1 MTERQRRPHGE
12 GSVYWD
18 ERRQRYLAAK
28 VVGYD
33 ARGKRIVR
41 RGSGK
46 TEAAALRAL
55 RDRIKEYEAGI
66 RVGADRYTV
75 KQAVADWLELGQGKA
90 GERTTEKHEYLARH
104 VVEHLGARKL
114 KDLRADEVERWLLT
128 LADLQSTR
136 TLRET
141 RSVLNRAVR
150 RAMVQGMVVRNVV
163 ELAQIPRGR
172 AGRDSR
178 SLTLRQADDVLGR
191 TVGHPMHAYIVLSL
205 TTGLRTEEVRALEW
219 RHVDLEG
226 RPDADAAVPPSVNVW
241 RSVRVGGDTKTR
253 KSRRTLELPT
263 IAVRALRMHQSA
275 QVEARTSA
283 GDRWEEHGLV
293 FASQVGT
300 PLDASNVR
308 RQFRDALRRVPGL
321 DPSDWTP
328 RDLRHSFVSLM
339 SEHGVPLEEI
349 SRLVGHSGTAVTEA
363 VYRHELRPVLQTGAR
378 AMDDLFSAM
387 GVEGPAASG
396 DEVGGRGVA

>member
-1 MTERQRRPHGE
+1 MTETRRRGPHGE

-18 ERRQRYLAAK
+18 AARQRYLAAK

-46 TEAAALRAL
+46 TESAALRAL
-55 RDRIKEYEAGI
+55 REKVKEYEAGI

-75 KQAVADWLELGQGKA
+75 KQAVEDWLALGQGKA
-90 GERTTEKHEYLARH
+90 GDRTTEKHAYLARH
-104 VVEHLGARKL
+104 VVQHLGARKL

-128 LADLQSTR
+128 LAESQSTR

-150 RAMVQGMVVRNVV
+150 RAVVQGMAARNVV
-163 ELAQIPRGR
+163 ELAAIPRGR
-172 AGRDSR
+172 AGRESR
-178 SLTLRQADDVLGR
+178 SLTLAQADDVLGK

-219 RHVDLEG
+219 RHVDLDG
-226 RPDADAAVPPSVNVW
+226 RPDGQPPAPPSVNVW

-253 KSRRTLELPT
+253 KSRRTLALPV
-263 IAVRALRMHQSA
+263 IAVRALRAHRASQEVA
-275 QVEARTSA
+275 KAKA
-283 GDRWEEHGLV
+283 GERWQESGLV

-300 PLDASNVR
+300 PLDAANVR

-321 DPSDWTP
+321 EPSDWTP

-378 AMDDLFSAM
+378 AMDDLFA
-387 GVEGPAASG
+387 VA
-396 DEVGGRGVA
+396 DRG

>member
-1 MTERQRRPHGE
+1 M
-12 GSVYWD
+12 
-18 ERRQRYLAAK
+18 
-28 VVGYD
+28 VGYD

-46 TEAAALRAL
+46 TESAALRAL
-55 RDRIKEYEAGI
+55 REKVKEHEAGI

-75 KQAVADWLELGQGKA
+75 KRAVEDWLELGQGKA
-90 GERTTEKHEYLARH
+90 GERTTEKHGYLARH
-104 VVEHLGARKL
+104 VIEHLGARKL
-114 KDLRADEVERWLLT
+114 KDLRADEVERWLIT
-128 LADLQSTR
+128 LGQTQSTR

-150 RAMVQGMVVRNVV
+150 RAMIQGMVERNVV

-191 TVGHPMHAYIVLSL
+191 SVGHPMHAYIVLSL

-226 RPDADAAVPPSVNVW
+226 RPDGDPPAPPSVNVW

-253 KSRRTLELPT
+253 KSRRTLALPT
-263 IAVRALRMHQSA
+263 IAVRALRA
-275 QVEARTSA
+275 QQHTQAEARRAA
-283 GDRWEEHGLV
+283 GERWQEHGLV

-308 RQFRDALRRVPGL
+308 RHFRDALRRVPGL
-321 DPSDWTP
+321 EPSEWTP

-378 AMDDLFSAM
+378 AMDDLFSVM
-387 GVEGPAASG
+387 GVEESPAKD
-396 DEVGGRGVA
+396 DEAGGRGAA